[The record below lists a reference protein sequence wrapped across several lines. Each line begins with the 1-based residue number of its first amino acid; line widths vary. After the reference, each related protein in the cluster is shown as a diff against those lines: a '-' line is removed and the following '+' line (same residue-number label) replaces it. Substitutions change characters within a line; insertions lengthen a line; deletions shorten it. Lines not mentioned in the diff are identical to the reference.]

1 MKALPLAP
9 KQRNA
14 SDIIRLA
21 RAETSSISYG
31 RAVAA
36 ATGRGFKSHQPD
48 SVDGASVAVLVA
60 KHRNRK
66 EQAFGTNASTLL
78 LSKLPSPMHFSTA
91 IVSVLIGIVIL
102 FFGRKLF
109 WLCVAAVGFAVGMEI
124 APLLLNEPSSLPAL
138 LIAIVFGV
146 LGALLALFLQRVAI
160 AVLGFLAGGK
170 IATAI
175 AAAFFVH
182 YAQYSTVIFV
192 VGGILGAILLLAL
205 FDWALIVV
213 SSFIGAYLIES
224 AIVLP
229 PTGSTLVFIG
239 LAVIGILVQTASFR
253 KSTI

>member
-1 MKALPLAP
+1 
-9 KQRNA
+9 
-14 SDIIRLA
+14 
-21 RAETSSISYG
+21 
-31 RAVAA
+31 
-36 ATGRGFKSHQPD
+36 
-48 SVDGASVAVLVA
+48 
-60 KHRNRK
+60 
-66 EQAFGTNASTLL
+66 
-78 LSKLPSPMHFSTA
+78 MHFSTA

-109 WLCVAAVGFAVGMEI
+109 WLCVAAVGFAVGMGI
-124 APLLLNEPSSLPAL
+124 APLLVNEPSSLLAL

-182 YAQYSTVIFV
+182 YAQYSIVIFV

-239 LAVIGILVQTASFR
+239 LAVIGMFVQTASFR
-253 KSTI
+253 KRSI